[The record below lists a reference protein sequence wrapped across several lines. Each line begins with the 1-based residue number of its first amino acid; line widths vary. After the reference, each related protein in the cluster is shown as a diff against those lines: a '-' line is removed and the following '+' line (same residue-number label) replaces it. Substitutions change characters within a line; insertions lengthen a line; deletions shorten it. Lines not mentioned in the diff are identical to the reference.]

1 MNMSQVVLGAA
12 LGCILGQGAL
22 YSLNLSL
29 GWLKRKELRNE
40 LVPVRGTAILAGF
53 IKYAGVL
60 GACGALITLGVWT
73 LEDHMATTSGSR
85 AVKAEVFS
93 PSTPPPTTPTTGTL
107 DDDAALNRKANASGA
122 AIDIDPYADTEFK
135 VHHTPRRK
143 GAPANLKETL
153 LQRSEA
159 TARTDLLKQTREHA
173 NRSQYDCEAAE
184 RATKY
189 LKADLDVWG
198 FTAWQL
204 KYFPTAA
211 YKGATAPQCTDIEN
225 VVDPSVAFAINRR
238 G

>member
-1 MNMSQVVLGAA
+1 MSQVVLGAA
-12 LGCILGQGAL
+12 LGCILGQGVL
-22 YSLNLSL
+22 YSLNVFL

-73 LEDHMATTSGSR
+73 LEDHMATSSGSR
-85 AVKAEVFS
+85 PVKAEVIS
-93 PSTPPPTTPTTGTL
+93 PSTPPPLTPAENHW
-107 DDDAALNRKANASGA
+107 DDGAALDRKANASTA
-122 AIDIDPYADTEFK
+122 VIDIDPYADTEFK
-135 VHHTPRRK
+135 VRHVPRRK
-143 GAPANLKETL
+143 GSPANLKETL

-159 TARTDLLKQTREHA
+159 TARADLLKQTQQHA
-173 NRSQYDCEAAE
+173 NRSQYDCEAAG

-189 LKADLDVWG
+189 LEADLDVWG
-198 FTAWQL
+198 FTAWQV

-211 YKGATAPQCTDIEN
+211 YKGAKAPPCTDIEN